1 MPESSHICT
10 AAPPLSRRATSPL
23 WQVALTVTA
32 SAGAS
37 WRSLTTGALLRL
49 AHAGT
54 RRGLSGTGTLSPS
67 SVPPGREAGPRPT
80 LPPGRALCAPPRL
93 GRVPWGWL
101 VGLSLRTVSAK
112 RFLAE
117 AGRGEARRRGAPRP
131 VARLLS
137 LAFLGLALASLAPL
151 PAQAD
156 IKRGTKV
163 IDCYCTGTRGERHEL
178 GDIICLHVDSRDF
191 TAQCQMSLNVPMW
204 RELNE
209 GCANARLTPRQT
221 TPDLAPGFTPVPRRG

>member
-1 MPESSHICT
+1 M
-10 AAPPLSRRATSPL
+10 
-23 WQVALTVTA
+23 
-32 SAGAS
+32 SADIARFR
-37 WRSLTTGALLRL
+37 WI
-49 AHAGT
+49 
-54 RRGLSGTGTLSPS
+54 LSGRPRDDGRRETLHLAPLI
-67 SVPPGREAGPRPT
+67 RP
-80 LPPGRALCAPPRL
+80 AL
-93 GRVPWGWL
+93 
-101 VGLSLRTVSAK
+101 
-112 RFLAE
+112 
-117 AGRGEARRRGAPRP
+117 
-131 VARLLS
+131 
-137 LAFLGLALASLAPL
+137 LGLALASLAPL